1 LEVHVSAFCRF
12 IDSFG
17 FEWQAYEVLTPK
29 SASLDAGRVLYF
41 FSRGA
46 TRALDAFPRDWENLP
61 WADLEDLCAQG
72 RAVYRDGMVDVHP
85 SFHSRVRRLASLAD
99 THDGAGAP
107 R

>member
-1 LEVHVSAFCRF
+1 VSAFCRF

-17 FEWQAYEVLTPK
+17 FEWQAYEVLIPK
-29 SASLDAGRVLYF
+29 SARDDARRVLYF

-46 TRALDAFPRDWENLP
+46 TRALDAFPRDWENLS

-72 RAVYRDGMVDVHP
+72 RAVYRDGLVDVHP
-85 SFHSRVRRLASLAD
+85 GFHTRTRPLAHAD
-99 THDGAGAP
+99 AHDGAGAS

>member
-1 LEVHVSAFCRF
+1 MSAFCRF

-17 FEWQAYEVLTPK
+17 FEWQAYEVLIPK
-29 SASLDAGRVLYF
+29 SAAQNARRVLYF

-46 TRALDAFPRDWENLP
+46 TRALDAFPRDWSNLS

-72 RAVYRDGMVDVHP
+72 RAVYRDGLVDVHP
-85 SFHSRVRRLASLAD
+85 SFHTRAHRLALA
-99 THDGAGAP
+99 HDAADAP